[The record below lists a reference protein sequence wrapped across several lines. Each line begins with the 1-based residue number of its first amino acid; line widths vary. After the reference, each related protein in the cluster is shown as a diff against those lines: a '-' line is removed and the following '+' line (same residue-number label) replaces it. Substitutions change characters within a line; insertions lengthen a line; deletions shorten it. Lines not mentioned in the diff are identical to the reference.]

1 MNLSLPLTKG
11 ESVRIYT
18 GAHDFIEEKLK
29 IYIPNTSKKI
39 NILALALKGN
49 TDLET
54 AKNIRK
60 YIFDNYKYNLETEEI
75 ITYITNFLVYTKEG
89 FCVHFTRSCI
99 LLAQLNAIVARQISG
114 YIVDITSPNNEDE
127 FYGYNRTNSETIITG
142 KDTHLWSEVYI
153 NNK

>member
-39 NILALALKGN
+39 NILALSLKGN

-89 FCVHFTRSCI
+89 FCVHFTR
-99 LLAQLNAIVARQISG
+99 
-114 YIVDITSPNNEDE
+114 
-127 FYGYNRTNSETIITG
+127 
-142 KDTHLWSEVYI
+142 
-153 NNK
+153 